1 MDLSRLKQLNEQKN
15 ADAIEQ
21 KRHAELLLDNT
32 NTQEVIVKSFA
43 KLVEYLDRKVSK
55 TEVVNQLREI
65 GTPDVENVVT
75 ALASLH
81 DTLKKHKNVDLSQ
94 VTSVMQGVL
103 DEVKQIP
110 KENPKLPE
118 QKFVDYSK
126 QLVQL
131 EKSLQSVEKAIKAQE
146 LKVDAPVVN
155 VPETVVNVDKP
166 DLAPIEK
173 SITTSSKDVVKA
185 VKGIKMP
192 EFKTKSIEDLL
203 KKTNKLLDGLP
214 ELMPSGG
221 GGGGSSWPAINS
233 AGTPLPLNLDA
244 DGKLIVAST
253 GGGAGTEYTEGDTDA
268 TFTGTI
274 SLVEGA
280 ANTAVTLK
288 QPTQP
293 TDTQPVSAAS
303 LPLPTGAATAANQQT
318 DALTDTQLRATPVPV
333 NGTVSVTGVAT
344 SAKQDTAQTSLSSID
359 TKLTDNATQTTLATR
374 LSESDFDTKVG
385 SLTETAPATD
395 TASSGLNGRL
405 QRLAQRL
412 TSLIALL
419 PTSLGQKTKANS
431 LAVTLASDQDALPI
445 TDNGGSLTVDGT
457 VAATQSGT
465 WTVQPGNTANTTAW
479 KVDGSAVTQPVSG
492 TVTATQSTATS
503 LKTQAENYQGGTAV
517 GTGNPLQV
525 TLANTGANAT
535 AVKVDNSAVNQP
547 TYPTPSG
554 AAAQALSNDTS
565 TAYEASSV
573 TKASA
578 GTVYGVTGYN
588 SKTSAQFFQ
597 FFNSTTVPA
606 DATAPVI
613 TVYVSAQS
621 NFSIDFG
628 VYGRRFSTGIA
639 WSNSSTGATK
649 TIGSADMFV
658 DVNYV

>member
-43 KLVEYLDRKVSK
+43 KLVEYLDRKVTK

-65 GTPDVENVVT
+65 STPDVENVVT

-110 KENPKLPE
+110 KDNPKLPE

-333 NGTVSVTGVAT
+333 S
-344 SAKQDTAQTSLSSID
+344 
-359 TKLTDNATQTTLATR
+359 
-374 LSESDFDTKVG
+374 
-385 SLTETAPATD
+385 
-395 TASSGLNGRL
+395 
-405 QRLAQRL
+405 
-412 TSLIALL
+412 
-419 PTSLGQKTKANS
+419 
-431 LAVTLASDQDALPI
+431 
-445 TDNGGSLTVDGT
+445 GT

-465 WTVQPGNTANTTAW
+465 WTEANSAAIKTAVETIDNAIAGSEMQ
-479 KVDGSAVTQPVSG
+479 VDVVGALPAGTNAIGKLSANSGVDIGDVDVTSAVSG
-492 TVTATQSTATS
+492 TLDHGSNLDIDTSAEQITSTSFACKFGVTLKADITNTGIIYIGNSDVTAGTTA
-503 LKTQAENYQGGTAV
+503 GTD
-517 GTGNPLQV
+517 GFPLSAGETI
-525 TLANTGANAT
+525 TLEVNNANIPYAI
-535 AVKVDNSAVNQP
+535 
-547 TYPTPSG
+547 
-554 AAAQALSNDTS
+554 
-565 TAYEASSV
+565 
-573 TKASA
+573 ASA
-578 GTVYGVTGYN
+578 NNQKIYWVGV
-588 SKTSAQFFQ
+588 
-597 FFNSTTVPA
+597 
-606 DATAPVI
+606 
-613 TVYVSAQS
+613 
-621 NFSIDFG
+621 
-628 VYGRRFSTGIA
+628 
-639 WSNSSTGATK
+639 
-649 TIGSADMFV
+649 
-658 DVNYV
+658 